1 MCTQTLQVLCPAL
14 ALAILGIQTKPA
26 IRRVTGQR
34 EAGMKTTTNQQH
46 DSNADDQEE
55 PEVWTDGW
63 DLVHHSGYPRLDGPG
78 TEAPWGCV
86 Q

>member
-1 MCTQTLQVLCPAL
+1 
-14 ALAILGIQTKPA
+14 
-26 IRRVTGQR
+26 
-34 EAGMKTTTNQQH
+34 MKTTTNQQH